1 MAYNMGVCVTYLQ
14 RNAFYSGYIGWPDNI
29 ILVYHHWMEVFKWS
43 STLHSNKYIFTSGC
57 YVGKFLFRMVLSW
70 WKLCIKKRYCYD
82 TWCWSRCQC
91 CNLEQLSI
99 RYFYL
104 LGLPAWENSSGK
116 ISISVFKITANM
128 CIKAWITIH
137 LRRQN
142 CIFCF
147 SELYMDLLSF
157 SSSVILWRV
166 LWRKSYPKSTD
177 Q

>member
-14 RNAFYSGYIGWPDNI
+14 RNAFYFGYIGWLDNI

-57 YVGKFLFRMVLSW
+57 YAGKFLFRMVLSW
-70 WKLCIKKRYCYD
+70 WQLCIKKRYCYD

-99 RYFYL
+99 RYFYSL
-104 LGLPAWENSSGK
+104 REFKTKNTNFGIRNNQKPL
-116 ISISVFKITANM
+116 IYVF
-128 CIKAWITIH
+128 KAWITIH

-147 SELYMDLLSF
+147 SALYTDLLSF
-157 SSSVILWRV
+157 FSSVTSWRAP
-166 LWRKSYPKSTD
+166 WKKSYPKSMD
-177 Q
+177 R